1 MHSIHFYDDS
11 CNLLFLND
19 GSEIKL
25 DFDTLRFSS
34 QFDAQRELESWAKK
48 SGLIQKGDEIALL
61 V

>member
-1 MHSIHFYDDS
+1 MHSIHFYDETS
-11 CNLLFLND
+11 SLLFLND

-25 DFDTLRFSS
+25 DFDMLRFSS
-34 QFDAQRELESWAKK
+34 PFAAQRELETWAKH

>member
-1 MHSIHFYDDS
+1 MHSIHFYDET

-25 DFDTLRFSS
+25 DFDILRFSS
-34 QFDAQRELESWAKK
+34 AYDAQRELEGWAKN
-48 SGLIQKGDEIALL
+48 SGLIQKDDEIAML

>member
-1 MHSIHFYDDS
+1 MHSIHFYDES
-11 CNLLFLND
+11 CSLLFLND

-34 QFDAQRELESWAKK
+34 QFDAQRELETWATK
-48 SGLIQKGDEIALL
+48 SGLIQKGDQIALL